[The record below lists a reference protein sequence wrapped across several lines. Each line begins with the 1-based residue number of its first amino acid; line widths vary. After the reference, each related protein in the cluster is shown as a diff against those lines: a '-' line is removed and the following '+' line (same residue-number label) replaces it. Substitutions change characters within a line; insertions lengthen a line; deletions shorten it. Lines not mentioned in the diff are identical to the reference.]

1 MKLAIGIPLTT
12 DREWTQFWD
21 SFNIMNKPDYT
32 YLRPQH
38 RGPIGAV
45 RNELARQALEAGCT
59 HLLLMDTDQV
69 YHDQDMIF
77 RLLKHNKL
85 VVGTVI
91 HRGYPPFDPLVFRFG
106 EEGLVKV
113 PDREVYSGRL
123 IEADAVGG
131 GCIMYKTEIFDS
143 IIPSP
148 WFEDLSHLS
157 VGSDK
162 CGPGEDIN
170 ICYKIRS
177 AGAEIFV
184 DTSILIHHL
193 TLLAIDRG
201 FYTLFKKLSQLKQ
214 KEAKG
219 DK

>member
-1 MKLAIGIPLTT
+1 MKLGIGIPLTT
-12 DREWTQFWD
+12 DREWTQFWN
-21 SFNIMNKPDYT
+21 SFLIMQKPDYT
-32 YLRPQH
+32 FFRPQH
-38 RGPIGAV
+38 RAPIDVV
-45 RNELARQALEAGCT
+45 RNDLVAQALKADCT

-77 RLLKHNKL
+77 RMLEFDKPVL
-85 VVGTVI
+85 GTVVY
-91 HRGYPPFDPLVFRFG
+91 RGYPPFDPLVFRFG

-113 PDREVYSGRL
+113 PDEEIFSGRL
-123 IEADAVGG
+123 IEADAIGG
-131 GCIMYKTEIFDS
+131 GCILYKTEIFES

-148 WFEDLSHLS
+148 WFEDLSYLS

-162 CGPGEDIN
+162 HGPGEDIN

-177 AGAEIFV
+177 AGAKIFV

-201 FYTLFKKLSQLKQ
+201 FYTLFKKLQQLKQ

-219 DK
+219 DE